1 MSACE
6 PSFWGAVVSG
16 AQRTNSL
23 TRLQL
28 KETAAGQ
35 EYLSSLEKWKI
46 FALKYGIGLDTV

>member
-16 AQRTNSL
+16 AQRTNSS
-23 TRLQL
+23 THLQL

-35 EYLSSLEKWKI
+35 EYLSSLEK
-46 FALKYGIGLDTV
+46 